1 MVDKTKT
8 DKLHAEELKELILL
22 KCSSHP
28 NSSTDSMEYI
38 KKSHWHFFFTEIDK
52 YPISHMG
59 PQRTINSQ
67 SNLEKEQNWSPHF
80 S

>member
-1 MVDKTKT
+1 MDDKTKP

-38 KKSHWHFFFTEIDK
+38 KKSHWHFF
-52 YPISHMG
+52 YRNRQISY
-59 PQRTINSQ
+59 
-67 SNLEKEQNWSPHF
+67 F
-80 S
+80 SSGTTKNHK